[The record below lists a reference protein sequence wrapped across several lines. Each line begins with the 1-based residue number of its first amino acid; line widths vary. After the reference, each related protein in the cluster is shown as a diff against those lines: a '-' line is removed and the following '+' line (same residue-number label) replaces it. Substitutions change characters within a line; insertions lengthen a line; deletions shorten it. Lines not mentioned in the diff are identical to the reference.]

1 MSKTDTAESPLE
13 TVTEAAGP
21 NATEAFS
28 ILGNETRLAI
38 LITLWDELDP
48 FAKDPTDYMA
58 GAAVP
63 FSELRRRVGVRDPGQ
78 FHYHIDQLVGRF
90 VHKSDDG
97 YELNAAGKE
106 VVRTV
111 IATVGFDQQ
120 STEPSEIDDPCPF
133 CGAPTEV
140 MYRNYRLYQVC
151 TECDGMYSL
160 DDHPEGIIV
169 GWKSSPALINHGSA
183 ERMYYASRREAAH
196 LYALRYEGVCAR
208 CSGPI
213 TRSVHICE
221 DHNPQDGASCPTCD
235 REFEVAGRFVCDV
248 CKEGNICPV
257 LKAVLVPHHRVIDE
271 FLVSHGVLPE
281 FPYLTKVPW
290 LETEESVISMDPIR
304 VRVTLAVEDDEL
316 ELLVDE
322 DINVVEAAG

>member
-1 MSKTDTAESPLE
+1 MSKTNTAETPLE

-48 FAKDPTDYMA
+48 FAEDPTDYMV
-58 GAAVP
+58 GAAIP

-90 VHKSDDG
+90 VKKTDDG

-140 MYRNYRLYQVC
+140 TYQNYRLYQVC

-160 DDHPEGIIV
+160 DEHPDGIIV

-183 ERMYYASRREAAH
+183 EGMYYASRREAAH

-213 TRSVHICE
+213 TRSVHVCE
-221 DHNPQDGASCPTCD
+221 DHDPQDGASCPACD
-235 REFEVAGRFVCDV
+235 RQFEVAGRFVCDV

-257 LKAVLVPHHRVIDE
+257 LKAVWAPHHRVIDE

-290 LETEESVISMDPIR
+290 LETEESIISVDPIK
-304 VRVTLAVEDDEL
+304 VRITLSVGNDEL

-322 DINVVEAAG
+322 EINVVEAPG